1 MKCRNFGQI
10 LDGKKKGKEGKKFN
24 GENKFAGNDFFYFY
38 FLKNRLVFLYL
49 YKKEGGYIV
58 PMDFLQVL
66 SMYLRDF
73 IGRKHTI
80 IKHLCMGRKLFAQLE
95 SLFCRRC
102 HILLSNLPPQQGAFH
117 PCETS
122 RKHVMTNK
130 IWNISYLITYIKK
143 KGVLVVAHV
152 K

>member
-1 MKCRNFGQI
+1 M
-10 LDGKKKGKEGKKFN
+10 GKKKEKKEKSSMVKISLQEMIFLKK
-24 GENKFAGNDFFYFY
+24 KK
-38 FLKNRLVFLYL
+38 KNRLVFFYL